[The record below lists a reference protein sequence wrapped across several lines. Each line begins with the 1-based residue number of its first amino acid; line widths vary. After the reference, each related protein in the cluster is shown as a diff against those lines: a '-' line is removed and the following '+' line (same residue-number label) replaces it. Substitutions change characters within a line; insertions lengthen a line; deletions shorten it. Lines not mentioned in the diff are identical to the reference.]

1 MTKEQQIEN
10 YMKSLQISRAEAE
23 QLYED
28 DKEDFSG
35 EDGEEM
41 TKKAKEVRRY
51 EKADKPKSKKKREV
65 KLDEMKIEIIKFLE
79 NAMDGRH
86 RWIEEDEWDFENVII
101 KNPQKEITFVVNGCE
116 YSLNLI
122 KHRPPKA

>member
-1 MTKEQQIEN
+1 MTREQQIEN

-23 QLYED
+23 QLFED
-28 DKEDFSG
+28 DQANFIG
-35 EDGEEM
+35 EEGEEM

-51 EKADKPKSKKKREV
+51 EQANKPKSKKKREV

-86 RWIEEDEWDFENVII
+86 RWIEEDEWDFENVIV

>member
-28 DKEDFSG
+28 DKEDFIG
-35 EDGEEM
+35 EEGEEM

-51 EKADKPKSKKKREV
+51 EQADKPKSKKKREV
-65 KLDEMKIEIIKFLE
+65 KLDEMKIAIIEFLE

-86 RWIEEDEWDFENVII
+86 RWIEEDEWDFENVIV